1 MLRGF
6 VPELVVDGVVRGP
19 CELAFTRK
27 ARRRGLLGRDFIAGA
42 FLLQPCRNVH
52 TLSMRFA
59 IDVAYL
65 RSVDSSRYSVLRVHT
80 MLPNRLDR
88 PVVRASAVL
97 EAGAGSFADW
107 ALKPGSWIEI
117 VR

>member
-1 MLRGF
+1 
-6 VPELVVDGVVRGP
+6 VPELVVDGVVRVP
-19 CELAFTRK
+19 CELASNR
-27 ARRRGLLGRDFIAGA
+27 ASRRRGLLGREALVGA

-52 TLSMRFA
+52 TLGMRFA

-65 RSVDSSRYSVLRVHT
+65 KSLEQNRYSVLRVRT
-80 MLPNRLDR
+80 MRRNRLDR

-107 ALKPGSWIEI
+107 ALKPGSSIEI
-117 VR
+117 LP